1 MRVRS
6 GKALSLGSTFV
17 VHSSRIGVLGVSVAG
32 IEEALLLNLLE
43 AIRFLADVRDRID
56 RDITT
61 A

>member
-32 IEEALLLNLLE
+32 IEEA
-43 AIRFLADVRDRID
+43 IRFLADVRDRID